1 MKFGLVVWVIMLADP
16 SYANKRGAFCP
27 VVNTTIL
34 RCKITKKIPNIQIYA
49 EISTKNALF
58 CVNV

>member
-1 MKFGLVVWVIMLADP
+1 MKFGLAVRDIMLADP

-49 EISTKNALF
+49 EISTKTHF
-58 CVNV
+58 FV